1 MIYRELLKQ
10 MLSGWEKYY
19 QQVMNG
25 DFSAVC
31 WKKGHHETYGTYDI
45 QGTDR
50 LKLCCYILYY
60 HKDVPEEILLR
71 LFGEE
76 CQNLETNSFQGVSEA
91 VKILTVLLSVSEN
104 HYPELFER
112 AKNANFDCYCGYEC
126 ETDLFR
132 RIMRELPDFNA
143 ERCLS
148 LAYDTG
154 EMDYA
159 LQFLD
164 IVTSEYVIKDESDC
178 RYLIWWNEQLGRTAD
193 NEPLLRKCI
202 EFAVMKNVPWE
213 IIYAHHKLME
223 FLIGQKRFSE
233 AYQEFEILSGMDLSD
248 CYGVNLFGSI
258 LESCLDLINADIP
271 QARTVWKWA
280 KHHIKRELKNSNG
293 MYGIFYEKLIPAAQ
307 LMNPR
312 FARKVQE
319 QYQLWKKINK
329 IS

>member
-1 MIYRELLKQ
+1 MIHQDLLKQ

-19 QQVMNG
+19 QQVMDG

-31 WKKGHHETYGTYDI
+31 RKEGHHETYGTYDM
-45 QGTDR
+45 QSTDR

-60 HKDVPEEILLR
+60 HKDVPEGILLR
-71 LFGEE
+71 LFKEE
-76 CQNLETNSFQGVSEA
+76 CQNLETNSFQGIGEA

-132 RIMRELPDFNA
+132 RIMKELPDFDA

-154 EMDYA
+154 ETEYA
-159 LQFLD
+159 LQFLE
-164 IVTSEYVIKDESDC
+164 IVKSEYVIKDKSDC
-178 RYLIWWNEQLGRTAD
+178 RHLIWWNEQLGRTAD
-193 NEPLLRKCI
+193 NESILRKRI
-202 EFAVMKNVPWE
+202 EFSVKENNDDE
-213 IIYAHHKLME
+213 IIYAHHELME
-223 FLIGQKRFSE
+223 FLIEQKRFSE
-233 AYQEFEILSGMDLSD
+233 AYQEFEILSAMDLSD
-248 CYGVNLFGSI
+248 CYGINLFRSI

-293 MYGIFYEKLIPAAQ
+293 MYGIFYEKLIQACSENESR
-307 LMNPR
+307 LCT
-312 FARKVQE
+312 E
-319 QYQLWKKINK
+319 SSET
-329 IS
+329 ISALEKNQ